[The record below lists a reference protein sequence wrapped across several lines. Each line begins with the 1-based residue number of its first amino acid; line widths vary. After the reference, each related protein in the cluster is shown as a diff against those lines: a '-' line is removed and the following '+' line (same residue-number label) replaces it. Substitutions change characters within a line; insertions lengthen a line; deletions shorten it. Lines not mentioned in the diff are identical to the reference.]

1 MVPATTAS
9 TTIHG
14 KAAEN
19 WRQDERAFPV
29 RLIGGRY
36 ELDLSKDIA
45 GRLD

>member
-1 MVPATTAS
+1 MLPTTTAN

-19 WRQDERAFPV
+19 RRQSERLFPA
-29 RLIGGRY
+29 RPIGGC
-36 ELDLSKDIA
+36 EVFDLSKDIA

>member
-19 WRQDERAFPV
+19 RRQSERVFPV
-29 RLIGGRY
+29 RPIAGRY
-36 ELDLSKDIA
+36 EFDLSKDIA

>member
-1 MVPATTAS
+1 MVLATTAS

-19 WRQDERAFPV
+19 RRQDERAFPV
-29 RLIGGRY
+29 RLIGSR
-36 ELDLSKDIA
+36 EVFDLSKDIA